1 MRRPPRA
8 STAVQEHEGRGP
20 SEGVSRVVSYWAS
33 RLMSTTD
40 PPAVNRS
47 DTMPLVRLRT
57 VTVVDPDTAIRWSVS
72 EIVAFALPAAPRAT
86 CLVFSADGV
95 ARRIWN
101 YPPNWADLHARELI
115 KLSWQT

>member
-1 MRRPPRA
+1 MDLEEAGRRPL
-8 STAVQEHEGRGP
+8 EGI
-20 SEGVSRVVSYWAS
+20 SRVVSHSAAQP
-33 RLMSTTD
+33 MSLPD
-40 PPAVNRS
+40 LPPVNRS

-72 EIVAFALPAAPRAT
+72 EIVAFALPGAPRAT
-86 CLVFSADGV
+86 CLVFSAEGV

-101 YPPNWADLHARELI
+101 YPPDWADLPARELI